1 MLVYAKDIQSLI
13 NNNIVLRE
21 EREGLEEAKV
31 IYKRLV
37 KEYGDDWDKIKSGWI
52 KWFDNIPLSDPKRRM
67 MRFVKVG
74 SRGPYRDDGNISW
87 PGGNGPR
94 YEVLH
99 PITKTS
105 PSSFKRMGLSK

>member
-52 KWFDNIPLSDPKRRM
+52 KC
-67 MRFVKVG
+67 G
-74 SRGPYRDDGNISW
+74 SRKSVGISW
-87 PGGNGPR
+87 N
-94 YEVLH
+94 LN
-99 PITKTS
+99 
-105 PSSFKRMGLSK
+105 SKNRIKSKGVPTN

>member
-1 MLVYAKDIQSLI
+1 
-13 NNNIVLRE
+13 
-21 EREGLEEAKV
+21 
-31 IYKRLV
+31 
-37 KEYGDDWDKIKSGWI
+37 
-52 KWFDNIPLSDPKRRM
+52 M

-99 PITKTS
+99 PITKKPVPV
-105 PSSFKRMGLSK
+105 PSRGWVYPNELRFWEEYNKSRIWA